1 MAEASA
7 ELAHLAAG
15 ATGASK
21 FMVCKPD
28 LDSEGLSDVR
38 VSRIQSTQ
46 VIPLVRAWIAA
57 AREPDMEHKPMA
69 LTLRSIC
76 LHAGIEEADRKL
88 VAHRV
93 YVHQQGGQL
102 RIGSSDRV
110 RERVDGGVTAACAHQ
125 HFATLHGQLE
135 LPRLRLV
142 SLNDIVDDDPAA
154 RMHVQT
160 PGARLGQRG
169 SGAWEA
175 EVADDDLGEGTA
187 HLEMSAA
194 RVSARLVAAA
204 RASDCDKL
212 PSEIRVA
219 GDVVLTPRNV
229 AKSCR
234 ISSLQAPRNIR
245 AGPVTRNRGSNSW
258 QALIT
263 QEEPESKDCC
273 AERLVHSSLSTSLR
287 LSAET
292 NNSSAKSPP
301 MTALN

>member
-1 MAEASA
+1 MQPFPAMAEASA

-15 ATGASK
+15 ATGSVQVHGVQARLGLRGSLGCSSVANTEHASDT
-21 FMVCKPD
+21 PGQS
-28 LDSEGLSDVR
+28 LDRSCTG
-38 VSRIQSTQ
+38 
-46 VIPLVRAWIAA
+46 
-57 AREPDMEHKPMA
+57 ARHGAQAHGTHP
-69 LTLRSIC
+69 RSIC

-187 HLEMSAA
+187 HLEMSAGA
-194 RVSARLVAAA
+194 RFCTPGRSSQGQRL
-204 RASDCDKL
+204 RQ
-212 PSEIRVA
+212 
-219 GDVVLTPRNV
+219 T
-229 AKSCR
+229 
-234 ISSLQAPRNIR
+234 
-245 AGPVTRNRGSNSW
+245 
-258 QALIT
+258 
-263 QEEPESKDCC
+263 
-273 AERLVHSSLSTSLR
+273 AE
-287 LSAET
+287 
-292 NNSSAKSPP
+292 
-301 MTALN
+301 